1 MTVISFDATYSGMEL
16 CARGKIAL
24 EVECNPLLGPLVEQ
38 AIQTLEAGGTL
49 PRQQYV
55 EEQTFTP
62 KDVTDALLQ
71 SRTY

>member
-1 MTVISFDATYSGMEL
+1 MTVISFDATYMGMEL
-16 CARGKIAL
+16 CAQGKIAL
-24 EVECNPLLGPLVEQ
+24 EVECNPELGPLVEQ
-38 AIQTLEAGGTL
+38 AIQTLEAGAPL

-62 KDVTDALLQ
+62 DQVTDSLLQ